1 MPNSFSTYR
10 VSQIHTALMLELNQ
24 SSTYQTVT
32 FMMVDGADLKLMAL
46 ALSQLLLLNMPTNLW
61 MPDNKAL

>member
-1 MPNSFSTYR
+1 M
-10 VSQIHTALMLELNQ
+10 VLILELNQ